1 MDYKIQ
7 LECALPSLFVC
18 TFITVFLI
26 DKLMLTAYFMKRQQ
40 RVASAVLQSTTQ
52 ATVGRQAAASHYH
65 ISSAMNSVGAFASY
79 QKQSYATRALL
90 RQISQ
95 SRSISQ
101 KIGRT

>member
-1 MDYKIQ
+1 
-7 LECALPSLFVC
+7 
-18 TFITVFLI
+18 
-26 DKLMLTAYFMKRQQ
+26 MLTAYFMKRQQ

-52 ATVGRQAAASHYH
+52 ATVKRQAAASHYH